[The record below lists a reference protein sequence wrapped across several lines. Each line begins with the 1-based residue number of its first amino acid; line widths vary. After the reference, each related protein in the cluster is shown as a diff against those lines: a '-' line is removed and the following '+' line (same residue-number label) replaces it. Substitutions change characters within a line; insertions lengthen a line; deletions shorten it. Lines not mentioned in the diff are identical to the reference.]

1 MPISNRDIIDSIRDI
16 GICLQSMIKTRYHKN
31 VKIIFTKGK
40 YKSLY
45 LSFYRSPYV
54 YQFYVEDRHGYYI
67 MYLLR
72 NDKVVKKDIIKLE
85 ELIDRF
91 YQKMIYFFRIIN

>member
-1 MPISNRDIIDSIRDI
+1 MPISNRDIIGSIHDI

-72 NDKVVKKDIIKLE
+72 NDKVVRKDIIKLE